1 MNKRQLKKKLKYQ
14 IDRLK
19 SDNDLMRNIIE
30 NSPTMAEQYDMWT
43 RPLNVIQTQMHL
55 DEYRCKRIMP
65 LDYDKAVVKV
75 LKCSI
80 ESEMLDLIKNNIIY
94 EFSTEYSHP
103 AIIGKI
109 LIGRK

>member
-1 MNKRQLKKKLKYQ
+1 MNTRQTKKKLKKQ

-19 SDNDLMRNIIE
+19 SDNALMRNIIE
-30 NSPTMAEQYDMWT
+30 NSPKMAEQYDMWT
-43 RPLNVIQTQMHL
+43 RPLNVIQSQVHL

-65 LDYDKAVVKV
+65 LDYDEAVVEVIKHTM
-75 LKCSI
+75 
-80 ESEMLDLIKNNIIY
+80 ESEMLDLIKNNITY

-103 AIIGKI
+103 SLIGKI